1 MKDEDDPLDGL
12 IDRALASYTP
22 RETRPGLEYRIL
34 ASVTAERLPWFSG
47 WRLAGAVAAAALLLA
62 LAAVPAWLRFMQP
75 GAGEARHPAVAV
87 MEHPAQPLSE
97 SVAVAGPAQR
107 TGTPAVA
114 SVAIETGGGVTQKF
128 ERRAQP
134 ASRAATEETLAAEP
148 IELKPITIA
157 PIYIRVL
164 N

>member
-1 MKDEDDPLDGL
+1 MKDEVDPLESL

-34 ASVTAERLPWFSG
+34 ASVTAERPFWFFG
-47 WRLAGAVAAAALLLA
+47 WRPAMALAAAALLLA
-62 LAAVPAWLRFMQP
+62 LAAVPAWFRFMQP

-87 MEHPAQPLSE
+87 MEPPARPLSE
-97 SVAVAGPAQR
+97 SAAVAGPAQR
-107 TGTPAVA
+107 TGTPAAA
-114 SVAIETGGGVTQKF
+114 SVAMGTGGLARAKL

-134 ASRAATEETLAAEP
+134 VSRAATEEP
-148 IELKPITIA
+148 IELKPITIT
-157 PIYIRVL
+157 PIHIRVL

>member
-1 MKDEDDPLDGL
+1 
-12 IDRALASYTP
+12 
-22 RETRPGLEYRIL
+22 
-34 ASVTAERLPWFSG
+34 
-47 WRLAGAVAAAALLLA
+47 
-62 LAAVPAWLRFMQP
+62 
-75 GAGEARHPAVAV
+75 
-87 MEHPAQPLSE
+87 LSE

-107 TGTPAVA
+107 TGTPAAA
-114 SVAIETGGGVTQKF
+114 SVAMGTGGLARAKL